1 MKGVW
6 SIMLISANVLY
17 GAWSTSFLFSFV
29 QTPNHLSYTS
39 PSFKLG
45 IINPHAFGSI
55 NFPNVLRYSFLNK
68 RFTTFYVS
76 YARGCGHEIFWMPKH
91 VSSSD
96 LLTFVTIARNQAL
109 TLSTHTK
116 PKGKTKAE
124 EELKNDLNKC
134 TWLVNKKKGI

>member
-1 MKGVW
+1 M
-6 SIMLISANVLY
+6 
-17 GAWSTSFLFSFV
+17 
-29 QTPNHLSYTS
+29 
-39 PSFKLG
+39 
-45 IINPHAFGSI
+45 
-55 NFPNVLRYSFLNK
+55 
-68 RFTTFYVS
+68 S